1 MELNI
6 AHKKENPLLNRTEIT
21 AEVVYDAVTPNYN
34 ELTDSLASK
43 LNKPKE
49 LIVIKKVK
57 TFFGE
62 KNADVSAYLYYDAE
76 SLAKIEPKKKEK
88 KEKK

>member
-6 AHKKENPLLNRTEIT
+6 SHKKENPLLNRMEIDS
-21 AEVVYDAVTPNYN
+21 EVVYDAVTPNYN
-34 ELTDSLASK
+34 ELLDSLSSK
-43 LNKPKE
+43 LNKPRE

-57 TFFGE
+57 TLFGE
-62 KNADVSAYLYYDAE
+62 KKADVLAYLYHDAE
-76 SLAKIEPKKKEK
+76 SLTKIEPKKKEK